1 MESVVTE
8 EELKAHLIA
17 TDNHFRQLVEHHHEL
32 DVQVTALEAKSL
44 LSLEE
49 QVEEA
54 RLKKLKLRV
63 KDEIQAM
70 LSKDESSAP
79 PTMQPTPAAAA

>member
-8 EELKAHLIA
+8 EGLKAHLMS
-17 TDNHFRQLVEHHHEL
+17 TDNHFRQLVEHHHKL

-44 LSLEE
+44 LSLQE

-54 RLKKLKLRV
+54 RLKKLKLRA
-63 KDEIQAM
+63 KDEIQAI
-70 LSKDESSAP
+70 LHKA
-79 PTMQPTPAAAA
+79 